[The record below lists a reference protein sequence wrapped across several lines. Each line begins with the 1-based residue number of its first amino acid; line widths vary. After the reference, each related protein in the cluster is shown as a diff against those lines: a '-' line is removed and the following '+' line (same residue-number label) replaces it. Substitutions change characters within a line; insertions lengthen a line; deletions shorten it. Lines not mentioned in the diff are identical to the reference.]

1 MKIARINIILRRYR
15 STDALCSFLK
25 IFPESV
31 WPSSIKSRTLLI
43 LGVSRYVLI
52 KKLIATLIPSTIPN
66 TNSPKAKNK
75 NIKIEIKKQKLK
87 RRGNMNLRNFLEY
100 SSSSVLKTVGEV
112 TNTNEIIAPRS
123 NAFRNNPV
131 SINIIER

>member
-15 STDALCSFLK
+15 STDALCRFLNTL
-25 IFPESV
+25 PDSV
-31 WPSSIKSRTLLI
+31 WPSSIKSRILLI

-52 KKLIATLIPSTIPN
+52 KKLIATLIPSAIPK

-87 RRGNMNLRNFLEY
+87 RRGNINLRNFLEC
-100 SSSSVLKTVGEV
+100 SSSSVWNTVGEV

-123 NAFRNNPV
+123 NEFNNNPI
-131 SINIIER
+131 STNMT

>member
-15 STDALCSFLK
+15 STDTLCRFLNTL
-25 IFPESV
+25 PDSV
-31 WPSSIKSRTLLI
+31 WPSSIKSRISLI

-52 KKLIATLIPSTIPN
+52 KKLIATLIPSAIPK

-75 NIKIEIKKQKLK
+75 NIKIETKKQKLK
-87 RRGNMNLRNFLEY
+87 RRGNINLRNFLEC
-100 SSSSVLKTVGEV
+100 SSSSVLNTVGEV

-123 NAFRNNPV
+123 NAFKNNPI
-131 SINIIER
+131 SINITER